1 MPSVYSYETSNRNIA
16 EALSRFL
23 KMNGVTYERSSG
35 FNGYYFSI
43 SATPAEVDT
52 IDNYLDSVYLAGA

>member
-1 MPSVYSYETSNRNIA
+1 MPSVYSYETNNRTIA

-23 KMNGVTYERSSG
+23 RMNGVSYERSSG

-43 SATPAEVDT
+43 SATPADVEN
-52 IDNYLDSVYLAGA
+52 IDSYLDSVYLAGA